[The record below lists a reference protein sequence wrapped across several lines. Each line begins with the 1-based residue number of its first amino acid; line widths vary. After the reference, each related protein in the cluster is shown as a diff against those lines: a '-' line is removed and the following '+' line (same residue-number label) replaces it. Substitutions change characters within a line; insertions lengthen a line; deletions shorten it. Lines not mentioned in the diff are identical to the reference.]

1 MATLV
6 KDRKW
11 YYVQFYDASKKP
23 QRKRISLKTTHKST
37 ALKLYHHLE
46 RKHVLGQ
53 YDAWSGFDATASDL
67 PLSKNSRLGDVLS
80 YYISQK
86 SREDWRDQTT
96 KDTTYVL
103 RAFERVVGAEKPI
116 SCL

>member
-23 QRKRISLKTTHKST
+23 QRKRVSLKTTHKGT
-37 ALKLYHHLE
+37 ALKLYPHLE
-46 RKHVLGQ
+46 RKHVLEQ
-53 YDAWSGFDATASDL
+53 YDPWSGFDATASDL
-67 PLSKNSRLGDVLS
+67 PLSKNSRLGDVLG

-86 SREDWRDQTT
+86 SREDWRDRTT

-103 RAFERVVGAEKPI
+103 RAF
-116 SCL
+116 